1 MKKGLLA
8 IAIAIM
14 MGFASSG
21 LLAQGGPGYGGYGP
35 GYGMGPGMMGG
46 YGGYGGGYG
55 PGWGMGPG
63 MMWGYGGYGPGYGP
77 QYQQPYGRAVNKA
90 EATEIMNNVLSSLRN
105 PNLKLGNIKD
115 ESNAFEADVLTRKGN
130 DLVNKIFVDKQTGR
144 VSFAY

>member
-14 MGFASSG
+14 MGFASSD

-63 MMWGYGGYGPGYGP
+63 MMWGYGNGP
-77 QYQQPYGRAVNKA
+77 
-90 EATEIMNNVLSSLRN
+90 EAREIMNNYLSSLRN